1 MPLVRPAGAAPI
13 IGKEDSNAPGR
24 YHRAV
29 DYEAVI
35 ARLESLGS
43 EENRAGMAR
52 FGRDFDSWDVCDGA
66 CGRLFWRTSQAY
78 GKAREWAAAE
88 PEFVR
93 RAGFALIAWLAV
105 HDNKAEDSAFIDLLP
120 LIEHYADDDRN
131 FVKKAVNWALRQI
144 GKRNRALHAAAI
156 ACAERLARN
165 AIRARRGGSPRMRC
179 ENSARRRSTRA

>member
-1 MPLVRPAGAAPI
+1 MLATLIDDPKQI
-13 IGKEDSNAPGR
+13 TETQM
-24 YHRAV
+24 
-29 DYEAVI
+29 EAWV
-35 ARLESLGS
+35 
-43 EENRAGMAR
+43 
-52 FGRDFDSWDVCDGA
+52 RDFDSWDVCDGA
-66 CGRLFWRTSQAY
+66 CGRLFWRTPQAY

-105 HDNKAEDSAFIDLLP
+105 HDKKAEDSAFIDLLP

-156 ACAERLARN
+156 ACAERLAERDS
-165 AIRARRGGSPRMRC
+165 RPARWIAKDALRELCS
-179 ENSARRRSTRA
+179 EKVDARLKS